1 MSCARFEKME
11 RGRGSRE
18 AWERHTRECPDCR
31 AEAELD
37 GRLSKEIGPMRTPLR
52 SPELWD
58 RIEKA
63 LRAEAEA
70 GAKAAAAVL
79 RPRRS
84 RLPRILVPAAAAV
97 LLAAA
102 AVVFLAPR
110 GPDPAAASGLLDTRA
125 LAKVDAQERAYVEA
139 IEGLE
144 KLARPRISAM
154 DPALTSLYRDRL
166 AVIDAQIMKCREAL
180 DRNPGNAHIRRYF
193 LAALQDK
200 KQTLAE
206 ALGS

>member
-1 MSCARFEKME
+1 MSCPRFEDLE
-11 RGRGSRE
+11 QGQLSRE
-18 AWERHTRECPDCR
+18 AWERHIRECQDCQTEVER
-31 AEAELD
+31 D
-37 GRLSKEIGPMRTPLR
+37 GRLAKEIRLMRAPLR
-52 SPELWD
+52 SPELWA

-70 GAKAAAAVL
+70 GMKAAAR

-84 RLPRILVPAAAAV
+84 WLPRLLVPATAAV

-102 AVVFLAPR
+102 AVVFLPPR